1 MSGVNV
7 TANAQMVSVHGMFAS
22 SALATLRMR
31 KEVELWE
38 LCHSL
43 MPKIPRAYS
52 KVIKTEWNLLKIA
65 ILRAVFPRQSKYKN
79 ILFKNPL
86 RKVDCVPF

>member
-7 TANAQMVSVHGMFAS
+7 TTNAQMVSVHGVFAS

-52 KVIKTEWNLLKIA
+52 KVIKQNETY
-65 ILRAVFPRQSKYKN
+65 LRLQF
-79 ILFKNPL
+79 
-86 RKVDCVPF
+86 